1 MSISEHST
9 KTLGK
14 DESNFFFPTS
24 KKCISPVEI
33 NMQSETCGVGVRIG
47 K

>member
-1 MSISEHST
+1 MAIFEHST

-14 DESNFFFPTS
+14 DESNFIFPTS

-33 NMQSETCGVGVRIG
+33 NMQSDA

>member
-14 DESNFFFPTS
+14 ESNFFFPTS
-24 KKCISPVEI
+24 KKCISLVEI
-33 NMQSETCGVGVRIG
+33 NMQSETCGVGVRIA